1 MKYRKTIDA
10 KILLYRIDVYC
21 MTMADFWN
29 EKNDPMYFE
38 SKQGIYTIAGLMQ
51 DFMGHNYSSIIKY
64 AIDKLNGYC
73 VSNDFIENY
82 TTDEAEKELLQQ

>member
-1 MKYRKTIDA
+1 MAKYRKTLDE

-21 MTMADFWN
+21 ATMADFWN

-51 DFMGHNYSSIIKY
+51 DFMGENYNNIVKY
-64 AIDKLNGYC
+64 AIKKLNGYLAL
-73 VSNDFIENY
+73 SDFYYI
-82 TTDEAEKELLQQ
+82 TDDVEKEFYQ

>member
-38 SKQGIYTIAGLMQ
+38 SKEAIYTIAGLMQ
-51 DFMGHNYSSIIKY
+51 DFMGYNYSSIVKY

-73 VSNDFIENY
+73 VSNDFIDNY
-82 TTDEAEKELLQQ
+82 TTDEAEKEFCSE